1 MLRELA
7 PGLWVAEQRQR
18 VGGLELG
25 TRMSVVRVGA
35 TDLLIHSPISISDE
49 LVEDLGRLG
58 RVRWIV
64 APNRFHHL
72 HAGPFARRFPDAALL
87 GAPGLGAKRPDLDM
101 DATLPE
107 GADPKW
113 NGSLDAALVE
123 GAPLLNEVVFL
134 HRPTRSLIAS
144 DLAFNI
150 GPESPR
156 ATRWAFRL
164 LASYDRFGPTRLE
177 RLLMRDRAA
186 ARRSLERILA
196 WDFDRVVI
204 AHGRVLDSGG
214 RDALA
219 AGYAWLLR

>member
-1 MLRELA
+1 LLRELA
-7 PGLWVAEQRQR
+7 PGLWVAEQPQR
-18 VGGLELG
+18 FGGLELG

-35 TDLLIHSPISISDE
+35 TDLLIHSPISISNE
-49 LVEDLGRLG
+49 LVGALGRLG

-72 HAGPFARRFPDAALL
+72 HAGPFTRRFPDAALL
-87 GAPGLGAKRPDLDM
+87 GAPGLGAKRPDLRI
-101 DATLPE
+101 DAILPE

-113 NGSLDAALVE
+113 DGLIEAALVE
-123 GAPLLNEVVFL
+123 GSSLLNEVVFL
-134 HRPTRSLIAS
+134 HCPTRSLIAS

-150 GPESPR
+150 GPTSPR

-164 LASYDRFGPTRLE
+164 LGRYERFGPTWLE
-177 RLLMRDRAA
+177 HLLMRDRAA
-186 ARRSLERILA
+186 AQRSLERILE

-204 AHGRVLDSGG
+204 AHGGVLDSGG